1 MLIWELGSGM
11 PHDQT
16 RTLPILAA
24 QDGPSLSISADGRLI
39 AFAVRETSGSAVCV
53 LDSASSRLGARL
65 ECGDA
70 IAFGAASFDKGS
82 RRLAIV
88 GILPGGKRTIL
99 SWDLRTSERDPH
111 SRPIEEGEMFVQS
124 PAGGA
129 FVFAGRQGRCAAPD
143 GSGHGSIPGGAR
155 RPGAER
161 AVADRALRFLRRR
174 PCFRRSNQKRPR
186 CVMGVEDRP
195 RTGDMRWPGRLRRI
209 ALGPKGSHLA
219 ALSDH
224 GRLVI
229 FDRSTRRSQVL
240 KSASS
245 RVVKLHAL
253 SFSDDEKLLAVGQ
266 ETAGGGPEAPE
277 VWDVATGQQVAVFS
291 GRSFGPNVVFLPR
304 SRALVLSDGTRPR
317 IWRPNPPAKPDALP
331 ESRAE
336 TWSASFSRDGNIL
349 AIGSD
354 DTNECR
360 TIKLCDPR
368 SGRIKAG
375 WKAHTATVSALAL
388 GPDGRLLA
396 SGSLDSGEKTNP
408 NLMLW
413 DTVSHER
420 VANLVGHTGSVRS
433 VAFSPDGKM
442 LATAGD
448 DAKIRLWDVAKAA
461 PLATLTG
468 HAAKLMA
475 VAFSPN
481 GRMLASA
488 SCDATV
494 RLWDLATRQCR
505 KTLSDIG
512 NVNAVAFRPDGTML
526 GSANEEGQIKLWD
539 PATGDLLRTIR
550 GDSDQLRSLVFTID
564 GRNVA
569 AAGKGAVTRFWDVVT
584 GQELLTLEGH
594 KAQINSLSFSP
605 DGSVLA
611 SCSHDGSVRLW
622 RTDPVAALPA
632 R

>member
-1 MLIWELGSGM
+1 MIWELGSGM

-99 SWDLRTSERDPH
+99 SWDLRTSERA
-111 SRPIEEGEMFVQS
+111 R
-124 PAGGA
+124 
-129 FVFAGRQGRCAAPD
+129 
-143 GSGHGSIPGGAR
+143 IPGPSKKERCSSSRRLEAR
-155 RPGAER
+155 SSSRVAKAVVPRLMEVGTGQFLVELDGPALRR

-622 RTDPVAALPA
+622 RADPVAALPA